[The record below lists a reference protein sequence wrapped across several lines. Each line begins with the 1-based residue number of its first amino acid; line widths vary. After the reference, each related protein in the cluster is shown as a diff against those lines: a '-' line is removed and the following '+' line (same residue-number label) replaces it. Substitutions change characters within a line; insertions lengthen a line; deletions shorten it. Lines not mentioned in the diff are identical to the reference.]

1 MSENVL
7 ILKQDT
13 IRLRY
18 AAEMIAPTVQC
29 VVISNSLV
37 KNNKDEIIRIEKLIN
52 NMKDKRI
59 INEK

>member
-1 MSENVL
+1 MNENVL

-29 VVISNSLV
+29 TVISKSLV
-37 KNNKDEIIRIEKLIN
+37 KNNEDEIIRIEKLIN